1 MKKWICAEQNKKY
14 ISINFPHSS
23 KKCIFILFIRVVSF
37 VSSLQKGAQ
46 FWRTQQD
53 GSLVSLNPA
62 QIKNFWMGLPEG
74 INKIDAVYER
84 KSDSRIIFF
93 IGEKLNLVVMYGLRW
108 SNFGRSETWEVGDFS
123 RLLYFKHGGFFEWGV
138 KC

>member
-23 KKCIFILFIRVVSF
+23 KKCIFILFIRVVSY

-93 IGEKLNLVVMYGLRW
+93 IGEKLNLVVMYGLR
-108 SNFGRSETWEVGDFS
+108 
-123 RLLYFKHGGFFEWGV
+123 
-138 KC
+138 

>member
-1 MKKWICAEQNKKY
+1 MLNRIKNTSQL
-14 ISINFPHSS
+14 
-23 KKCIFILFIRVVSF
+23 IFHIRQKNVSF

-93 IGEKLNLVVMYGLRW
+93 IGEKLNLVVMYGLR
-108 SNFGRSETWEVGDFS
+108 
-123 RLLYFKHGGFFEWGV
+123 
-138 KC
+138 